1 MKAAI
6 RRLKIR
12 QMLETQEFVD
22 LETLCRQLEASESSI
37 RRDLVS
43 LETEGVIKRVYG
55 GAMTVQASSNHL
67 LDFAWQSSHM
77 GEEKKRIAKLTAGLV
92 RDGQTILLD
101 GGSTVAAVAREL
113 VNRSLHVV
121 TNSLP
126 IADIFSDSRQIELTL
141 AGGYLYPR
149 LRVLVGPLCEQM
161 LGAITADLLI
171 MGIGGITEAGFSN
184 NNTLVVGPEH
194 KMIEVSRKVIVVTDH
209 TKFGRG
215 AMIPLAPL
223 EMADIVVSDAALA
236 GAYRQMLETHQVEV
250 LLA

>member
-6 RRLKIR
+6 RRVKIR

-22 LETLCRQLEASESSI
+22 LGTLCRELDASESSI
-37 RRDLVS
+37 RRDLAA

-55 GAMTVQASSNHL
+55 GAMNVQPSSSHL
-67 LDFAWQSSHM
+67 LDFAWRSSQM
-77 GEEKKRIAKLTAGLV
+77 GEEKKRIAKMTAGLV
-92 RDGQTILLD
+92 QDGQTILLD
-101 GGSTVAAVAREL
+101 GGSTVAEVAREL
-113 VNRSLHVV
+113 VNRSLHIM

-126 IADIFSDSRQIELTL
+126 IADIFSDARQIELTL

-149 LRVLVGPLCEQM
+149 LRVLVGPFCEQM
-161 LGAITADLLI
+161 LSAVTADLLI

-184 NNTLVVGPEH
+184 NNTLIVGPER

-223 EMADIVVSDAALA
+223 DVADIVVSDTALA
-236 GAYRQMLETHQVEV
+236 DEYRQMLEKHQVEV